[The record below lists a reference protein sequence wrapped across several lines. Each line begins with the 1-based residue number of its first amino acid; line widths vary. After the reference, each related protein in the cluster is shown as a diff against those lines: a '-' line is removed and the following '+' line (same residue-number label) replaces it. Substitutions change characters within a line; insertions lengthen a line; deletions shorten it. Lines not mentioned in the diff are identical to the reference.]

1 MFGALLGFG
10 LGLGDFI
17 INEGKN
23 TDNRL
28 NMLWQQEF
36 AEENRDYAQALQQ
49 QIFDR
54 EDTSYNRTINDMMNS
69 GLSPLAMSQ
78 TNGSGSVVS
87 MPSTP
92 NGQMSYTPSNLAGL
106 MRGAQEMMLAR
117 EENDRQQALAENT
130 IQFNA
135 SQINKMIGD
144 SVRADNQQ
152 YIDWQLNNQKIMNDY
167 KLSLWD
173 LALKDKDI
181 MTNDKQKS
189 LQLDL
194 EREIAN
200 NNKAHQDALIKLQ
213 TQQLQEE
220 KVNKAFNRS
229 LEMNKHLLNQ
239 DAFQLQ
245 RAKHN
250 DNMKLQNELL
260 EQGYLKILQSIG
272 SDLIKVGR

>member
-1 MFGALLGFG
+1 MFGALLGVG

-17 INEGKN
+17 LNHDNN
-23 TDNRL
+23 TNNRL

-36 AEENRDYAQALQQ
+36 AEENRDYAKSLQQ

-54 EDTSYNRTINDMMNS
+54 EDTSYNRTVNDMMNS

-87 MPSTP
+87 MPSSP
-92 NGQMSYTPSNLAGL
+92 SGQISYTPSNLAGL

-167 KLSLWD
+167 KLTLWD

-181 MTNDKQKS
+181 MTEDKQKE
-189 LQLDL
+189 LQRDL

-200 NNKAHQDALIKLQ
+200 NNKAHQEALIKLQ
-213 TQQLQEE
+213 TEQLQDERI
-220 KVNKAFNRS
+220 NKAFNRS
-229 LEMNKHLLNQ
+229 LEMNKHLLDQ
-239 DAFQLQ
+239 DALQLQ

-250 DNMKLQNELL
+250 DNVKLQNELL
-260 EQGYLKILQSIG
+260 EQGYIKILQSIG

>member
-17 INEGKN
+17 INEGRN

-36 AEENRDYAQALQQ
+36 AEENRDYAKALQQ

-54 EDTSYNRTINDMMNS
+54 EDTSYNRTVNDMMNS

-87 MPSTP
+87 MPSPP

-181 MTNDKQKS
+181 MTQDKQKA

-239 DAFQLQ
+239 DALQLQ

-250 DNMKLQNELL
+250 DNMRLQNELL

>member
-17 INEGKN
+17 LNHDNN
-23 TDNRL
+23 TNNRL

-36 AEENRDYAQALQQ
+36 AEENRDYAKALQQ

-92 NGQMSYTPSNLAGL
+92 NGQISYTPSNLAGL

-181 MTNDKQKS
+181 MTEDKQKA

-229 LEMNKHLLNQ
+229 LEMNKHLLDQ
-239 DAFQLQ
+239 DALQLQ

-250 DNMKLQNELL
+250 DNMRLQNELL